1 MYQHLKLKVMKTNYE
16 QVKAK
21 VIVRLLNAGNNE
33 KDIQL
38 MIKRH
43 FDYAFEHYNSVKSIA
58 EAIRAI
64 Y

>member
-1 MYQHLKLKVMKTNYE
+1 MKTNYE

-43 FDYAFEHYNSVKSIA
+43 FDYAFKHYSTVKTIA
-58 EAIRAI
+58 EVIRTI

>member
-1 MYQHLKLKVMKTNYE
+1 MKTNYE

-33 KDIQL
+33 NDIKL